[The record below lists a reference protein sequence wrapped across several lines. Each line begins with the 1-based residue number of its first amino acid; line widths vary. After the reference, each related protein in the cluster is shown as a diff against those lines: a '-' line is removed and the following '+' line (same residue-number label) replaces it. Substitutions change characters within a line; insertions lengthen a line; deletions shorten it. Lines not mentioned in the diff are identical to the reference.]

1 MIGSVYER
9 ENGYRERERGGG
21 EQNRVGERG
30 VERGREKETES
41 EKEG

>member
-1 MIGSVYER
+1 MR
-9 ENGYRERERGGG
+9 EKTATERERGGGG